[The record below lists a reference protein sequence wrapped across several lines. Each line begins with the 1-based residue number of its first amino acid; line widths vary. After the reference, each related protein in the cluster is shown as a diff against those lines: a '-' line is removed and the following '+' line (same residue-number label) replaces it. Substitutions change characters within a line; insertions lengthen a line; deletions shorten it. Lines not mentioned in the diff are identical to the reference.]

1 MKRFFIF
8 FGGFIAGML
17 ATVIIGYLIIKANK
31 TNDDG
36 LIGLT
41 VFSEK
46 GDCIKT
52 TSKSKSTEMDIFQ
65 IVKPN
70 MALGYIKNFTD
81 KKCMVEAT
89 TVNMT

>member
-1 MKRFFIF
+1 MKRFLIF

-41 VFSEK
+41 VFS
-46 GDCIKT
+46 
-52 TSKSKSTEMDIFQ
+52 
-65 IVKPN
+65 
-70 MALGYIKNFTD
+70 
-81 KKCMVEAT
+81 
-89 TVNMT
+89 